1 MSASQFLCDLSILST
16 QPSLGVTLGEH
27 SYIVVNAD
35 NGPQVFLNRCPHLG
49 IPLEWQEH
57 QFLDSDTGLIRCATH
72 GALFLPST
80 GECVSGPCVGDA
92 LLAVPSFVD
101 GNSLYLGPKRT

>member
-1 MSASQFLCDLSILST
+1 MSDYTFLCLLSALGDT
-16 QPSLGVTLGEH
+16 PSLGITLNDQR
-27 SYIVVNAD
+27 YIVVQSE
-35 NGPQVFLNRCPHLG
+35 NGPQVFLNQCPHLG

-57 QFLDSDTGLIRCATH
+57 QFLDGDTGLIRCATH

-92 LLAVPSFVD
+92 LLLIPSVTRN
-101 GNSLYLGPKRT
+101 GEIHLAG